1 MATEKLN
8 ITLPKEIKES
18 IKAEANRR
26 AMKISAYIKYLHE
39 KELLERDKIELA
51 KKMGIYDEIE
61 KTIVNKLLEI
71 TREV

>member
-71 TREV
+71 TREG